1 MQSEPEHPHAIKL
14 ENDDSLTSDSAE
26 VARIWIT
33 DGAGSSVWINACIL
47 QDPRMFGYLMADT
60 VRHSARA
67 YASTWQMDEAEALQ
81 IIVDGL
87 GEELREQFE
96 TIETIQEGKL
106 N

>member
-1 MQSEPEHPHAIKL
+1 
-14 ENDDSLTSDSAE
+14 
-26 VARIWIT
+26 
-33 DGAGSSVWINACIL
+33 
-47 QDPRMFGYLMADT
+47 MFGYLIADT

-67 YASTWQMDEAEALQ
+67 YASTWGMDEADALQ
-81 IIVDGL
+81 MIVDGL